1 VVGYAGPH
9 MAEAERPTLPHP
21 CTPTR
26 SQPAHA
32 AQSHPY
38 TPLED
43 SPVMIAVVQQ
53 AVVNSMC
60 KNAAADIPMKALGG
74 KWMKQ
79 MTFRSAIS
87 NLLTG
92 LFRFCTIYLELSV
105 ALLKNYQPKKS
116 TKIPSLPLRFRRL
129 VILCQRLGFGSRFW
143 RLYVCTGMYSTWSV
157 MHGTMTSTRIKLT
170 VTSRLRQES
179 YGNRHHV

>member
-1 VVGYAGPH
+1 
-9 MAEAERPTLPHP
+9 
-21 CTPTR
+21 
-26 SQPAHA
+26 
-32 AQSHPY
+32 
-38 TPLED
+38 
-43 SPVMIAVVQQ
+43 MIAVDQQ

-105 ALLKNYQPKKS
+105 ALLKNYQP
-116 TKIPSLPLRFRRL
+116 
-129 VILCQRLGFGSRFW
+129 
-143 RLYVCTGMYSTWSV
+143 
-157 MHGTMTSTRIKLT
+157 
-170 VTSRLRQES
+170 
-179 YGNRHHV
+179 